1 MNNNIKLL
9 NVKKDFPVL
18 TNNENLIYLDT
29 GATSLKPKSVI
40 DKMNEY
46 YNNYGVNVNRGV
58 YELSYK
64 ATDEYEQTR
73 VLTAKFINSNVKE
86 VVFTKGA
93 SNGLNLVALSYGMK
107 NVNEGDEIIISELE
121 HHSNGLPWQ
130 NVAKVKNATLKY
142 VELDNEG
149 RITIEN
155 FKKVLSSKTKVVAL
169 TYVSNVMGYITPVKE
184 IIKLAHEVGAVVVID
199 AAQAVP
205 HMKIDVKDLDV
216 DFLAFSAHKMMGP
229 TGFGILFG
237 KYKLLKTMEPIEFGG
252 DMNDNV
258 ELYDVTYKDAPYRFE
273 TGTPPIAEAI
283 AFKEAIKYIENIGY
297 ENIQKH
303 EKALLEYA
311 MNKLK
316 EIDNLDIYNPTTETG
331 IIAFNVKGIHPH
343 DVATIYDEND
353 IALRAG
359 HHCAQ
364 LITKWLGCLGT
375 LRATIYIYNDYQDI
389 DKFIEVTKQAAEY
402 FKEWV

>member
-1 MNNNIKLL
+1 MENKLL

>member
-1 MNNNIKLL
+1 MENKLL
-9 NVKKDFPVL
+9 NFKKDFPVL
-18 TNNENLIYLDT
+18 VNNENLVYLDT
-29 GATSLKPKSVI
+29 GATSLKPKCVI
-40 DKMNEY
+40 DKLDEY

-58 YELSYK
+58 YQLSYH
-64 ATDEYEQTR
+64 ATNEYEETR
-73 VLTAKFINSNVKE
+73 RVTAKFINALEKE

-93 SNGLNLVALSYGMK
+93 SNGLNLVALSYGMA
-107 NVNEGDEIIISELE
+107 NINSGDEIITSELE

-130 NVAKVKNATLKY
+130 HVAKVKNATLKY
-142 VELDNEG
+142 VELDNDG
-149 RITIEN
+149 RISIEN
-155 FKKVLSSKTKVVAL
+155 FKKVLSNKTKVVAL
-169 TYVSNVMGYITPVKE
+169 TYVSNVMGYITPIKE
-184 IIKLAHEVGAVVVID
+184 IIKLAHEVGAIVVID

-205 HMKIDVKDLDV
+205 HMKIDVKELDV
-216 DFLAFSAHKMMGP
+216 DFLAFSAHKMLGP
-229 TGFGILFG
+229 TGFGILYG
-237 KYKLLKTMEPIEFGG
+237 KYKYLKQMEPVEFGG

-258 ELYDVTYKDAPYRFE
+258 ELYDVTYKDAPYKFE

-283 AFKEAIKYIENIGY
+283 AFKEAIKYIESIGY

-303 EKALLEYA
+303 EKALLDYA

-316 EIDNLDIYNPTTETG
+316 QIEGLDIYNETTETA
-331 IIAFNVKGIHPH
+331 IIAYNVKGIHPH
-343 DVATIYDEND
+343 DVATIYDENN

-364 LITKWLGCLGT
+364 LITKWLGCTGT
-375 LRATIYIYNDYQDI
+375 LRATFYIYNDFEDV